1 MRIQLLLSLPRD
13 STSVPLTRR
22 VVAAAL
28 DSIGATEECR
38 YDVQLAIAEACSNV
52 VRHADPADK
61 FDVSIVMDDQ
71 EIAIEVADAGAGF
84 DPSAVA
90 EPTAAAESGRG
101 LKIMR
106 LVTDRFELRPRKGGG
121 TVVRFVKR
129 LSWAHVA
136 LGLMTQT

>member
-1 MRIQLLLSLPRD
+1 
-13 STSVPLTRR
+13 VPLTRR

-28 DSIGATEECR
+28 DSIGATDECR

-61 FDVSIVMDDQ
+61 FDVSIILDDC
-71 EIAIEVADAGAGF
+71 EIAIEVLDAGAGF
-84 DPSAVA
+84 DPAVVD
-90 EPTAAAESGRG
+90 EPSPNAESGRG

-106 LVTDRFELRPRKGGG
+106 LVTDRFELRQRAGGG

-129 LSWAHVA
+129 LAWARA
-136 LGLMTQT
+136 TIGLLSQA